1 MPKWFS
7 QKKPH
12 LETEL
17 MGGSPNGDDRTC
29 MAPLRFIFLS
39 LMVIQT
45 YRLSIVLSPFVSA
58 YSKQLIKES
67 SNDVTIILLC
77 L

>member
-1 MPKWFS
+1 
-7 QKKPH
+7 
-12 LETEL
+12 
-17 MGGSPNGDDRTC
+17 MGGRPNGDDRTC

-45 YRLSIVLSPFVSA
+45 YCLSIPFVSA

>member
-1 MPKWFS
+1 MIL
-7 QKKPH
+7 QKKPPF
-12 LETEL
+12 LKLKTEL

-45 YRLSIVLSPFVSA
+45 YHLSIVLSPFVSA
-58 YSKQLIKES
+58 YSKRLLKES
-67 SNDVTIILLC
+67 SNDVTIVLL
-77 L
+77 